1 MPVVDVAAVGAAR
14 KLLGFSRRS
23 LEVSGDTVAGLL
35 QRMTT
40 LDGKRLYD
48 HVTCEGRLRGD
59 FAVLVDGLSLNSEQL
74 QRPLRGGEQIVTM
87 EIMRHLHG
95 G

>member
-1 MPVVDVAAVGAAR
+1 MPVVDVAAVGGAR
-14 KLLGFSRRS
+14 KLLGFSRKS
-23 LEVSGDTVAGLL
+23 VEISDETVAGLL
-35 QRMTT
+35 QRMET

-48 HVTCEGRLRGD
+48 HLTCEGRLRGD
-59 FAVLVDGLSLNSEQL
+59 FAVMVDGLSLNSDQL

-87 EIMRHLHG
+87 EIIRHLHG